1 MDFKIVFLIAS
12 LIALEDKKNL
22 IFLFNDFHFRAFI
35 SIIKK
40 NNEIFIVIIITRCY
54 KIINIEMNQI

>member
-1 MDFKIVFLIAS
+1 MNFEIVFLIAS

-22 IFLFNDFHFRAFI
+22 IFIFNDFHFPTFI

-40 NNEIFIVIIITRCY
+40 NNEIFIVIMIIRCY
-54 KIINIEMNQI
+54 KIANIEIN